1 MIVKGMNFLEIK
13 IRKIPEK
20 TVAAL
25 DELAQ
30 QNSQSREEY
39 IRRIFEHH
47 VMYFEVE
54 GLNKKYESLVQ
65 EVSQNMILALDENTK
80 VLNEFIELWK
90 ENS

>member
-1 MIVKGMNFLEIK
+1 MEIK
-13 IRKIPEK
+13 VRKIPAK

-39 IRRIFEHH
+39 IRRLLEHH

-54 GLNKKYESLVQ
+54 GLNKKYELLVQ

-80 VLNEFIELWK
+80 LLNEFIELWK